1 MVIVLIYLDNSAT
14 TKPYSEVLQT
24 YLKVSEQFFANPS
37 SIHSLGSEVEK
48 LLQQAR
54 KLVADLLHVNH
65 TEIVF
70 TSGGTEANN
79 LAIKGIAIEHRNR
92 GKHLI
97 TTEIEHASGMESFK
111 QLESLGYEVTYLPVN
126 AEGKI
131 TVKQVIDALRDDTI
145 LVSVMH
151 VNNEV
156 GSILPIQEIGKL
168 LKEYPKVFFHVDH
181 IQGVSKVP
189 IDVKDYHIDLC
200 TYSSHKFHGPKGVG
214 FLYRRSGVKLS
225 PLLTGGSQEENIRA
239 GTENVPGIVAMT
251 KALRM
256 SFEKAKSGIT
266 QMKELTAILREEL
279 TKIDG
284 IVINTPTDGAAP
296 HILNISVIG
305 IKPEVLIHALEKENI
320 FVSTKSACS
329 SKAKDIS
336 RILAAMGASEDIAKA
351 AIRISLSF
359 ENTTQEIRAFVHT
372 MDKLVPKLKRIMG

>member
-1 MVIVLIYLDNSAT
+1 MIYLDNSAT
-14 TKPYSEVLQT
+14 TKPYQEVLDT
-24 YLKVSEQFFANPS
+24 YLKVSTQYWGNPS

-54 KLVADLLHVNH
+54 KLTADLLKVEDQ
-65 TEIVF
+65 EIIF

-79 LAIKGIAIEHRNR
+79 LAIKGVAIEHRNR
-92 GKHLI
+92 GKHII

-111 QLESLGYEVTYLPVN
+111 QLTALGYEVTYLPVN
-126 AEGKI
+126 GEGKI
-131 TVKQVIDALRDDTI
+131 TSQQVKDALREDTI
-145 LVSVMH
+145 LVSIMH

-156 GSILPIQEIGKL
+156 GSVMPIDEIGKL
-168 LKEYPKVFFHVDH
+168 LKQYPKVLFHVDH

-189 IDVKDYHIDLC
+189 INLKASHIDLC
-200 TYSSHKFHGPKGVG
+200 SFSSHKFHGPKGVG

-225 PLLTGGSQEENIRA
+225 PLLTGGSQEESLRA

-256 SFEKAKSGIT
+256 VHEKAKTGI
-266 QMKELTAILREEL
+266 KHLEKLIAILRTEL
-279 TKIDG
+279 VKIDD
-284 IVINTPTDGAAP
+284 IVINTPEKGVAP

-305 IKPEVLIHALEKENI
+305 IKPEVLIHALEEENI

-329 SKAKDIS
+329 SKAKDVS
-336 RILAAMGASEDIAKA
+336 RILAAMGASEDRAKS

-359 ENTTQEIRAFVHT
+359 ENTEQEIRTFVHT